1 MQPSHIPS
9 LHFANMLFTT
19 TLACVALSCGGKQK
33 SQAQANPASD
43 LDEPTLG
50 ATDHSPDEAS
60 AGTDLNE
67 QDEQDEGEGGDSGT
81 ASGTAEVGGSSTTA
95 PTGPAVT
102 FEIKN
107 SFNKDLV
114 FNLDAGWAA
123 GILVFS
129 GTPPHAVS
137 ILPFAKH
144 CTAACDAD
152 ASKRCPVCKEP
163 SSIGAIR
170 KAEKRELVAAG
181 ATHEVIWDTAE
192 VYTYKKTKAKGR
204 QCDCYQMDP
213 VPDGQYTV
221 RACGLRLS
229 QKHRQKS
236 VFQCVTV
243 ENAVTFPADG
253 PQRVIL
259 DFGNP
264 KKKSK

>member
-1 MQPSHIPS
+1 MQSTHIRS
-9 LHFANMLFTT
+9 RRFVSILFTT
-19 TLACVALSCGGKQK
+19 ALASVTVSCGGGQK
-33 SQAQANPASD
+33 SQTQPNPTSD
-43 LDEPTLG
+43 LDDSTLKT
-50 ATDHSPDEAS
+50 ADPVSQVASEAS

-67 QDEQDEGEGGDSGT
+67 QGEGTGGGTVDDSGN
-81 ASGTAEVGGSSTTA
+81 STTEPTA
-95 PTGPAVT
+95 PAGPAVT

-107 SFNKDLV
+107 SFSKDLV

-129 GTPPHAVS
+129 GTPPNAVS

-152 ASKRCPVCKEP
+152 SSKRCPVCKEP
-163 SSIGAIR
+163 SSIEAIR
-170 KAEKRELVAAG
+170 KAEKREVVAAG
-181 ATHEVIWDTAE
+181 GTHEVVWDTAE

-204 QCDCYQMDP
+204 KCDCHQIEP
-213 VPDGQYTV
+213 VPDGRYTV

-243 ENAVTFPADG
+243 EDAVTFPADG
-253 PQRVIL
+253 PQRVVL